1 MTKNDM
7 HDLLTVLDFV
17 KDMVGDTWR
26 RNFSNSTELRVD
38 CAEGR
43 FLYGEAGI
51 TVTTA
56 TTSNFSQPENFVVF
70 ECVCRLLEKGYKP
83 KDIELEPAWKFGHN
97 EKAARADIWVRTSDK
112 SGRHSLIIIEC
123 KTAGREFESAW
134 RDTCEDGGQ
143 LFSYFHQ
150 ERATSFLCLYAS
162 DLVDGKDGRK
172 TISYDYRLINVH
184 DNADYLKTLKKP
196 KTYAKADNAKAL
208 FAVWRDTY
216 RFDAPMVGL
225 FEPDIAPYKPGKN
238 KYSLADLSE
247 IDHVS
252 MQRKYNEFATILRQ
266 HNVSGRE
273 NAFDKLVNLFLA
285 KVVDESRNG
294 GELMF
299 YWKGVAYDSA
309 FDLQDRLESLYSIG
323 MKEFLG
329 ETVTYIKESDIKK
342 AFRRFEKDPDATK
355 DAVLDYFRRLKFYT
369 NNDFSFIDVHNE
381 RLFLENAAILL
392 KIVQML
398 EDIRLKTDEPNQFLG
413 DLFEGFLDNG
423 VKQSEGQF
431 FTPLPVVRFNVSSLP
446 LQEMVRNLPAPPRV
460 IDYACG
466 AGHFLNEYA
475 QQIKPFID
483 AYHKGREKEFY
494 SVITGVEKEYRLSK
508 VAKVAAFMY
517 GEDDIKIVY
526 ADALMKS
533 SDMPEESFDILVANP
548 PYSVKGFLETLSEDD
563 RSRYD
568 LAERVSDISK
578 NNSIE
583 TFFVERAAQLLKPCG
598 VASIILP
605 ASILSNGDGVYTR
618 CREIILENFDVIAI
632 AEFGTGTFEMTGTN
646 TITLF
651 LRKKDAPPDFA
662 DHWRNR
668 TDAWFAAK
676 HEGDEVFDDATAL
689 ECYCAKRGFDL
700 SEFKHFL
707 GGARIPTSSLW
718 NTSAFRAYRDTFAK
732 KTTKKKWTME
742 ERDAEEFYFIRALE
756 RDRLYYFL
764 LADANPVPVLLVKMP
779 TETKAAKAFL
789 GYEWSRAKGNE
800 GIKYL
805 GAGRTGVSPVQET
818 VGARVPRDRDEA
830 SLTDDDTLSRN
841 RGIKSIKTPLFDN
854 SRLHEEDAPKL
865 NSLVRKN
872 FRGILSDIPEELK
885 PFARRVSL
893 ADMLDFDAV
902 TFDKQIKTSAT
913 EKIEVKSK
921 FPLVPLGEVC
931 EIRIGGTPDTNKGAY
946 IDGDNLWVSIS
957 DMDGQPITDTKR
969 KLTDAGVSNSNVKL
983 VQKGTPLLSFKLS
996 IGKTAI
1002 AGTDLYTN
1010 EAIAGLVPLS
1020 EATVLNEYLFHYF
1033 SGNRLSAD
1041 GIGSKAFGKSLNSTI
1056 LKSQVMLPLPPL
1068 AVQKTVAKECA
1079 AVDAD
1084 YAKAKKAIENGRA
1097 RIAAIMAGVKG
1108 ETRQIGD
1115 VCNINAETVNPTKYP
1130 DQDFIYVDIDAVN
1143 NGEGTFRTD
1152 NVIKGMAAP
1161 SRARRGATAESTL
1174 VSTVRPNLKG
1184 FAFVEKEITNAV
1196 YSTGFAVLKSKD
1208 DSVLINRLLFL
1219 LFMHSPQLMQQM
1231 LDAMPKGLYPSIN
1244 KSDIEC
1250 MSIPVPSL
1258 AKQKKVVAAVEA
1270 VEAKITAAKEIMSA
1284 CSARKREILRRHG
1297 IVM

>member
-1 MTKNDM
+1 MMARTDM
-7 HDLLTVLDFV
+7 HNLLVALDFTE
-17 KDMVGDTWR
+17 DMVGGTWR
-26 RNFSNSTELRVD
+26 RVFPAGVELCVD
-38 CAEGR
+38 CTGGK
-43 FLYGEAGI
+43 FLYKEAGI

-56 TTSNFSQPENFVVF
+56 TTSNFSQPENLVVF
-70 ECVCRLLEKGYKP
+70 ECVCRLLSKGYKP

-97 EKAARADIWVRTSDK
+97 EKAARADIWVRTTDK
-112 SGRHSLIIIEC
+112 SGKHSLLIIEC

-150 ERATSFLCLYAS
+150 ERATSFLCLYTS
-162 DLVDGKDGRK
+162 DLVEDKDGKK
-172 TISYDYRLINVH
+172 TLSYEYRLINVR
-184 DNADYLKTLKKP
+184 DNVEFLKTLKKP
-196 KTYAKADNAKAL
+196 KTYAKADNAKTL
-208 FAVWRDTY
+208 FAAWRDTY
-216 RFDAPMVGL
+216 RLDAAKVGL

-247 IDHVS
+247 IDHAS

-329 ETVTYIKESDIKK
+329 ETVTYIREADIKK

-355 DAVLDYFRRLKFYT
+355 DAVLDYFRRMKFYT

-381 RLFLENAAILL
+381 RLFLENAVILL
-392 KIVQML
+392 KIVQIL

-446 LQEMVRNLPAPPRV
+446 LQEMVRNLPVPPRV

-475 QQIKPFID
+475 QQTKPFID
-483 AYHKGREKEFY
+483 IYHKGREKDFY

-533 SDMPEESFDILVANP
+533 SEMPEESFDILVANP
-548 PYSVKGFLETLSEDD
+548 PYSVKGFLETLSDDD
-563 RSRYD
+563 RARYD
-568 LAERVSDISK
+568 LTERVSDISK

-618 CREIILENFDVIAI
+618 CREIILENFDLIAI

-676 HEGDEVFDDATAL
+676 HEGDEVFEDAAAL
-689 ECYCAKRGFDL
+689 ERYCAKRRFDL
-700 SEFKHFL
+700 AEYKLFL
-707 GGARIPTSSLW
+707 GGARIPTSPLW
-718 NTSAFRAYRDTFAK
+718 NTSAFRAYRDAFAK
-732 KTTKKKWTME
+732 KTVKKKWTEE
-742 ERDAEEFYFIRALE
+742 ERETEEYYFIRSQE

-805 GAGRTGVSPVQET
+805 GAGRTGVSPVQE
-818 VGARVPRDRDEA
+818 VGGSQLAA
-830 SLTDDDTLSRN
+830 TDNDTLSRN

-865 NSLVRKN
+865 NSLIRKN
-872 FRGILSDIPEELK
+872 FRGVLSDIPEELK

-893 ADMLDFDAV
+893 TDMLDFDAA

-921 FPLVPLGEVC
+921 FPLVRLGEVAPYATA
-931 EIRIGGTPDTNKGAY
+931 RIDYSKIEQGTFVSTENMLPSCGGVVPYEGTPNVDSVIAFRKGD
-946 IDGDNLWVSIS
+946 IL
-957 DMDGQPITDTKR
+957 
-969 KLTDAGVSNSNVKL
+969 VSNIRPYLKKL
-983 VQKGTPLLSFKLS
+983 WLADRDGGCLGREGRRPRWTQFPNILCNCLVL
-996 IGKTAI
+996 
-1002 AGTDLYTN
+1002 TN
-1010 EAIAGLVPLS
+1010 S
-1020 EATVLNEYLFHYF
+1020 
-1033 SGNRLSAD
+1033 
-1041 GIGSKAFGKSLNSTI
+1041 
-1056 LKSQVMLPLPPL
+1056 
-1068 AVQKTVAKECA
+1068 
-1079 AVDAD
+1079 
-1084 YAKAKKAIENGRA
+1084 
-1097 RIAAIMAGVKG
+1097 
-1108 ETRQIGD
+1108 
-1115 VCNINAETVNPTKYP
+1115 
-1130 DQDFIYVDIDAVN
+1130 
-1143 NGEGTFRTD
+1143 
-1152 NVIKGMAAP
+1152 
-1161 SRARRGATAESTL
+1161 SRS
-1174 VSTVRPNLKG
+1174 
-1184 FAFVEKEITNAV
+1184 
-1196 YSTGFAVLKSKD
+1196 
-1208 DSVLINRLLFL
+1208 
-1219 LFMHSPQLMQQM
+1219 
-1231 LDAMPKGLYPSIN
+1231 
-1244 KSDIEC
+1244 
-1250 MSIPVPSL
+1250 
-1258 AKQKKVVAAVEA
+1258 
-1270 VEAKITAAKEIMSA
+1270 
-1284 CSARKREILRRHG
+1284 
-1297 IVM
+1297 

>member
-1 MTKNDM
+1 MMTRSDM
-7 HDLLTVLDFV
+7 HNLLVALEFAE
-17 KDMVGDTWR
+17 DMMGGTWR
-26 RNFSNSTELRVD
+26 RVFPAGVELCVD
-38 CAEGR
+38 CTVGKFR
-43 FLYGEAGI
+43 YKEAGI

-56 TTSNFSQPENFVVF
+56 TTSNFSQPENLVVF
-70 ECVCRLLEKGYKP
+70 ECVCRLLAKGYKP

-97 EKAARADIWVRTSDK
+97 EKAARADIWVRTTDK
-112 SGRHSLIIIEC
+112 SGKHSLLIIEC

-150 ERATSFLCLYAS
+150 ERATSFLCLYTS
-162 DLVDGKDGRK
+162 DIVEDKDGKK
-172 TISYDYRLINVH
+172 TLSHDYRLINVR
-184 DNADYLKTLKKP
+184 DNVEFLKTLKKP
-196 KTYAKADNAKAL
+196 KTYAKADNAKTL
-208 FAVWRDTY
+208 FAAWRDTY
-216 RFDAPMVGL
+216 RLDAAKVGL

-247 IDHVS
+247 IDHAS

-329 ETVTYIKESDIKK
+329 ETVTYIREADIKK

-446 LQEMVRNLPAPPRV
+446 LQEMVRNLPVPPRV

-483 AYHKGREKEFY
+483 IYHKGREKDFY

-533 SDMPEESFDILVANP
+533 SEMPEESFDILVANP
-548 PYSVKGFLETLSEDD
+548 PYSVKGFLETLSDDD
-563 RSRYD
+563 RARYD
-568 LAERVSDISK
+568 LTERVSDISK

-618 CREIILENFDVIAI
+618 CREIILENFDLIAI

-676 HEGDEVFDDATAL
+676 HEGDEVFEDAAAL
-689 ECYCAKRGFDL
+689 ERYCAKRGFDL
-700 SEFKHFL
+700 AEYKLFL
-707 GGARIPTSSLW
+707 GGARIPTSPLW
-718 NTSAFRAYRDTFAK
+718 NTSAFRAYRDAFAK
-732 KTTKKKWTME
+732 KSAKKKWTEE
-742 ERDAEEFYFIRALE
+742 ERETEEYYFIRSQE
-756 RDRLYYFL
+756 RD
-764 LADANPVPVLLVKMP
+764 
-779 TETKAAKAFL
+779 
-789 GYEWSRAKGNE
+789 YEWSRAKGNE

-805 GAGRTGVSPVQET
+805 GAGRTGVSPAQEAG
-818 VGARVPRDRDEA
+818 GAQLAV
-830 SLTDDDTLSRN
+830 TDDDTLSRN

-865 NSLVRKN
+865 NSLIRKN

-885 PFARRVSL
+885 SFARRVSL
-893 ADMLDFDAV
+893 TDMLDFDAA

-921 FPLVPLGEVC
+921 FPLVRLGEVAPYATA
-931 EIRIGGTPDTNKGAY
+931 RIDYSKIEQGTFISTENMLPSCGGVVPYEGTPNVDSVIAFRKGDILVSNIRPYLKKLWLADRDGGCSPDVLVFRSGGVPSSVAAIPEYLVQLLSLDEFFAFMMNGVKGMKMPRGNKG
-946 IDGDNLWVSIS
+946 
-957 DMDGQPITDTKR
+957 
-969 KLTDAGVSNSNVKL
+969 
-983 VQKGTPLLSFKLS
+983 
-996 IGKTAI
+996 
-1002 AGTDLYTN
+1002 
-1010 EAIAGLVPLS
+1010 E
-1020 EATVLNEYLFHYF
+1020 
-1033 SGNRLSAD
+1033 
-1041 GIGSKAFGKSLNSTI
+1041 I
-1056 LKSQVMLPLPPL
+1056 LRYEIPLPPL

-1079 AVDAD
+1079 AADAD
-1084 YAKAKKAIENGRA
+1084 YAKAKKAIEDGRA
-1097 RIAAIMAGVKG
+1097 KIAEIMEGVHTKNWPIKVMTEISTDLQYGTSEKSLAEG
-1108 ETRQIGD
+1108 EIPVLRM
-1115 VCNINAETVNPTKYP
+1115 CNLR
-1130 DQDFIYVDIDAVN
+1130 DGFIDWSD
-1143 NGEGTFRTD
+1143 
-1152 NVIKGMAAP
+1152 
-1161 SRARRGATAESTL
+1161 L
-1174 VSTVRPNLKG
+1174 
-1184 FAFVEKEITNAV
+1184 V
-1196 YSTGFAVLKSKD
+1196 YSDNKRDIAKYSLQANDILFNRTNSPEHVGKVSLYRGERPAIFAGYLIRIKYRPEIVVPAYLAYVLNSKKVRDYGF
-1208 DSVLINRLLFL
+1208 SVMSR
-1219 LFMHSPQLMQQM
+1219 
-1231 LDAMPKGLYPSIN
+1231 SIHQAN
-1244 KSDIEC
+1244 ISGGALAKYA
-1250 MSIPVPSL
+1250 IPVPSL
-1258 AKQKKVVAAVEA
+1258 AEQKKVVAAVEA
-1270 VEAKITAAKEIMSA
+1270 VEAKIAAAKETMSA
-1284 CSARKREILRRHG
+1284 CPARKREILRRHG
-1297 IVM
+1297 VVM

>member
-1 MTKNDM
+1 MMTRDDIRN
-7 HDLLTVLDFV
+7 LLVALEFTE
-17 KDMVGDTWR
+17 DMVGGTWR
-26 RNFSNSTELRVD
+26 RVFPVGVELCVD
-38 CAEGR
+38 CTGGK
-43 FLYGEAGI
+43 FLYKEAGI
-51 TVTTA
+51 AVTTA

-70 ECVCRLLEKGYKP
+70 ECVCQLLAKGYKP

-97 EKAARADIWVRTSDK
+97 EKAARADIWVRTTDK
-112 SGRHSLIIIEC
+112 SGKHSLLIIEC

-150 ERATSFLCLYAS
+150 ERATSFLCLYTSWLS
-162 DLVDGKDGRK
+162 D
-172 TISYDYRLINVH
+172 TAISRDYRLINVR
-184 DNADYLKTLKKP
+184 DNEDYLKQFKKP
-196 KTYAKADNAKAL
+196 RRYDKADNAKAL
-208 FAVWRDTY
+208 FAVWRDTC
-216 RFDAPMVGL
+216 RLDFAKVGL
-225 FEPDIAPYKPGKN
+225 LEPDIAPYKPGKN
-238 KYSLADLSE
+238 KYSLNNDTHP
-247 IDHVS
+247 IDHAS

-329 ETVTYIKESDIKK
+329 ETVTYIREEDIKK

-431 FTPLPVVRFNVSSLP
+431 FTPLPVVRFIVSSLP
-446 LQEMVRNLPAPPRV
+446 LQEMVRNLPVPPRV

-475 QQIKPFID
+475 QQIKPFIE
-483 AYHKGREKEFY
+483 AYHKGREKDFH

-517 GEDDIKIVY
+517 GEDDIRIVY

-548 PYSVKGFLETLSEDD
+548 PYSVKGFLETLSDDD
-563 RSRYD
+563 RARYD

-583 TFFVERAAQLLKPCG
+583 TFFVERAAQLMKPCG
-598 VASIILP
+598 VAAIILP

-618 CREIILENFDVIAI
+618 CREIILENFDVVAI
-632 AEFGTGTFEMTGTN
+632 AEFGSGTFEMTGTN

-668 TDAWFAAK
+668 ADAWFAAK
-676 HEGDEVFDDATAL
+676 HEGDEVFDDAAAL
-689 ECYCAKRGFDL
+689 ERYCAKRGFDL
-700 SEFKHFL
+700 AEYKLFL
-707 GGARIPTSSLW
+707 GGARIPTSPLW
-718 NTSAFRAYRDTFAK
+718 NTSAFRAYRDAFAK
-732 KTTKKKWTME
+732 KTAKKKWTEE
-742 ERDAEEFYFIRALE
+742 ERETEEYYFIRSQE

-805 GAGRTGVSPVQET
+805 GGGGVIDAALPEAAGRAVSMKPPQPGGGRAV
-818 VGARVPRDRDEA
+818 APRPPL
-830 SLTDDDTLSRN
+830 SDDDTLSRN

-854 SRLHEEDAPKL
+854 ARLHEDNDDAPKL
-865 NSLVRKN
+865 NSLIRKN

-885 PFARRVSL
+885 PFARRVPL
-893 ADMLDFDAV
+893 TGMLDFDAA

-913 EKIEVKSK
+913 ENVEVESK
-921 FPLVPLGEVC
+921 FPLVRLGEVATIVRGVTYDKNDQVSDETDVRVLTSDNITLDGHFEIAKTVYLKSGVTLPAEKRLRKDDC
-931 EIRIGGTPDTNKGAY
+931 FMCFASGSKTHVGKVCLIRKDTDCFAGGFMGILRVNGKMLPVLLFETLNSSPIREIVCASSRGTNIQNLSNSIANIRI
-946 IDGDNLWVSIS
+946 
-957 DMDGQPITDTKR
+957 
-969 KLTDAGVSNSNVKL
+969 
-983 VQKGTPLLSFKLS
+983 
-996 IGKTAI
+996 
-1002 AGTDLYTN
+1002 
-1010 EAIAGLVPLS
+1010 
-1020 EATVLNEYLFHYF
+1020 
-1033 SGNRLSAD
+1033 
-1041 GIGSKAFGKSLNSTI
+1041 
-1056 LKSQVMLPLPPL
+1056 PLPPL
-1068 AVQKTVAKECA
+1068 AVQKAVAKECA

-1084 YAKAKKAIENGRA
+1084 YAKAKKVIEDGRA
-1097 RIAAIMAGVKG
+1097 KIVEIMAEVRG
-1108 ETRQIGD
+1108 ETKKLEELLRPVSGATVKIQENVIQPAGAIPVITQERDRLIAGYADGVEPITDVPLIVFGD
-1115 VCNINAETVNPTKYP
+1115 HTCAFK
-1130 DQDFIYVDIDAVN
+1130 YVDFPFV
-1143 NGEGTFRTD
+1143 
-1152 NVIKGMAAP
+1152 
-1161 SRARRGATAESTL
+1161 RGADGTQLLKTDESVVSMRFLCANLQTAEIEHSGKYE
-1174 VSTVRPNLKG
+1174 RHFKYLKRMD
-1184 FAFVEKEITNAV
+1184 V
-1196 YSTGFAVLKSKD
+1196 
-1208 DSVLINRLLFL
+1208 
-1219 LFMHSPQLMQQM
+1219 
-1231 LDAMPKGLYPSIN
+1231 
-1244 KSDIEC
+1244 
-1250 MSIPVPSL
+1250 PVPSL
-1258 AKQKKVVAAVEA
+1258 AEQKKVVAAVEA
-1270 VEAKITAAKEIMSA
+1270 VEAKIAAAKEAMSA
-1284 CSARKREILRRHG
+1284 CPARKREILLRHG
-1297 IVM
+1297 VVM